1 MYVCSIL
8 CDMLIHSKQHKGK
21 LKGEI
26 EREKEKSLHY
36 YKINSFQLC
45 QLKKSIKKL
54 LYIRIQKRLT
64 LINLSP
70 KRQTNKNRI
79 SIYIIEH
86 DNKH

>member
-45 QLKKSIKKL
+45 QLKKSIKK
-54 LYIRIQKRLT
+54 T
-64 LINLSP
+64 LIYKNL
-70 KRQTNKNRI
+70 KAINL
-79 SIYIIEH
+79 
-86 DNKH
+86 D